1 MNSQKIPNEFWKN
14 SQRISQKFPKK
25 SKKILKNSPDFEN
38 IQFPT
43 SHLGAKNP
51 FGLVLFLTEEAYSHG
66 RLQTRKLAQIPSCNP
81 RELMYP
87 FKKVYDVIGS
97 KMTRCMLMQVMV
109 NLLKQLF
116 SYLEKKYQSIRSTY
130 LLS

>member
-1 MNSQKIPNEFWKN
+1 MK
-14 SQRISQKFPKK
+14 
-25 SKKILKNSPDFEN
+25 
-38 IQFPT
+38 
-43 SHLGAKNP
+43 
-51 FGLVLFLTEEAYSHG
+51 EAYSHD

-116 SYLEKKYQSIRSTY
+116 SYLEKNIKVLEALIYCHDKINQN
-130 LLS
+130 L